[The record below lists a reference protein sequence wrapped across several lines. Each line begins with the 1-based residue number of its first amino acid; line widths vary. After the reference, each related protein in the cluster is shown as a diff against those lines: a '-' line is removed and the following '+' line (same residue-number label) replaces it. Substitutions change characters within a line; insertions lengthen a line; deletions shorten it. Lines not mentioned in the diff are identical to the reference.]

1 MGRIYTVVVPNLAVA
16 AAQDIMSAVAGAT
29 HSLKLMSAIVTQD
42 SDVGDSAAISLRFII
57 KVGAAVGS
65 GGAAVTPAATQDGTP
80 ASDFSARRND
90 TTAGTGGTD
99 LYEEC
104 ANMQIGLIYRPIPE
118 EMIEVFNRRITIEIP
133 DTPASSMDISGTFT
147 FEERG

>member
-16 AAQDIMSAVAGAT
+16 ALQDIMSATAGSV
-29 HSLKLMSAIVTQD
+29 HSLKLLSAIVTQR
-42 SDVGDSAAISLRFII
+42 SDVGDAAAIHLRFII

-65 GGAAVTPAATQDGTP
+65 GGGTVTPGATQDGTP
-80 ASDFSARRND
+80 AADFTARRND
-90 TTAGTGGTD
+90 TTPGTGGTD
-99 LYEEC
+99 LVEEN
-104 ANMQIGLIYRPIPE
+104 ANMQIGWFYRPIPE

-133 DTPASSMDISGTFT
+133 VNPVSSLDISGTFT